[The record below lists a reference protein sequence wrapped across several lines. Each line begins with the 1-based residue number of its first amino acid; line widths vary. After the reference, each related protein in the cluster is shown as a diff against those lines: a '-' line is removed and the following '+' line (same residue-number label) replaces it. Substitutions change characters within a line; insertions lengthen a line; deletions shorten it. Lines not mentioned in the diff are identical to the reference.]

1 MVTSVDKVAEN
12 PRLAT
17 DLSEWKT
24 SVALFVKVILPGTSL
39 MTHFLLSNSSP
50 SVPRIITQSNTHLF
64 DLKESS
70 LNTIDNGTSTSKSS
84 ISMLIDSL
92 AGAVMV

>member
-39 MTHFLLSNSSP
+39 THITFLA
-50 SVPRIITQSNTHLF
+50 Q
-64 DLKESS
+64 
-70 LNTIDNGTSTSKSS
+70 
-84 ISMLIDSL
+84 
-92 AGAVMV
+92 